1 MTSSPH
7 STRTGIT
14 HADKVMDSL
23 SSRPDEDVISDENRS
38 FTASEFFDLTTRL
51 THVLAAHGLG
61 RGDTVAVLAPIAI
74 EAIAIRYAATRLG
87 CVTVLCPDAG
97 TPQRL
102 SVFLSR
108 IGADAAIVFP
118 DTAAAFPS
126 GSVSVVLGVG
136 PIEGVPDLLTAVGS
150 APTTPLRV
158 DLGPDEPCVL
168 VATGG
173 TTGVSKASVRSVAA
187 YDRLVDLGP
196 TPGRR
201 QLICTPLP
209 YIAQTLVDTVLIGG
223 GQLILRR
230 TFEPVSIATTIADQR
245 VTHVALVE
253 PLLVELLDG
262 IEMTEFDLSS
272 LLAIS
277 HIGADASPALRRRLL
292 TRAGRPLLV
301 HPYGAS
307 EFGVVSALAG
317 PDYSLEHPELLS
329 SAGRPIPTVQVRIT
343 DSAGNILSAGETGLI
358 NIRTRAMAQGY
369 SVAPESSGF
378 HDDGSFTTGDAG
390 FLDTDGYL
398 HIRGRAADERFIDG
412 HSMFPLDVQQDLCS
426 NPEVAYAVAVPDPK
440 GGFGAAVVLTADA
453 TRSGDELAKRH
464 PWSIVIVDHIP
475 TTEQGKPHRQ
485 QVTDLIWPST
495 P

>member
-1 MTSSPH
+1 MTSAQY
-7 STRTGIT
+7 RT
-14 HADKVMDSL
+14 HADKVMEAL
-23 SSRPDEDVISDENRS
+23 SSHPADDVISDETRT
-38 FTASEFFDLTTRL
+38 FTGAELLELTTRL
-51 THVLAAHGLG
+51 THALAARGLS
-61 RGDTVAVLAPIAI
+61 RGDTVAIVAPIAI

-97 TPQRL
+97 TPERF

-108 IGADAAIVFP
+108 INADAVIVFP
-118 DTAAAFPS
+118 DTAAAITADS
-126 GSVSVVLGVG
+126 AALVLGVG
-136 PIEGVPDLLTAVGS
+136 PVDGIPDLLVQAESTS
-150 APTTPLRV
+150 TTPLRIDV
-158 DLGPDEPCVL
+158 GADDPCVL

-223 GQLILRR
+223 GQLVLRK
-230 TFEPVSIATTIADQR
+230 TFEPAALADAIAEQR

-253 PLLVELLDG
+253 PLLVQFLDG
-262 IEMTEFDLSS
+262 IDVAEHDLSS
-272 LLAIS
+272 LIAIS
-277 HIGADASPALRRRLL
+277 HIGADASPSLRRRLL

-317 PDYSLEHPELLS
+317 RDYSLEHPELLS

-343 DSAGNILSAGETGLI
+343 DPDGTLLPPGQTGVI
-358 NIRTRAMAQGY
+358 NIRTQAMAQGY
-369 SVAPESSGF
+369 SVAPDASGF
-378 HDDGSFTTGDAG
+378 RDDGTFTSGDAG
-390 FLDTDGYL
+390 FLDADGYL
-398 HIRGRAADERFIDG
+398 HIRGRAADERQING
-412 HSMFPLDVQQDLCS
+412 RSTFPLDVQEELCS
-426 NPEVAYAVAVPDPK
+426 DPSVAYAVAVPGPD
-440 GGFGAAVVLTADA
+440 GGFGAAVVLAPNADLTEDGLKQHHDWPIA
-453 TRSGDELAKRH
+453 
-464 PWSIVIVDHIP
+464 IVDHIP

-485 QVTDLIWPST
+485 QIADLIWSRSH
-495 P
+495 